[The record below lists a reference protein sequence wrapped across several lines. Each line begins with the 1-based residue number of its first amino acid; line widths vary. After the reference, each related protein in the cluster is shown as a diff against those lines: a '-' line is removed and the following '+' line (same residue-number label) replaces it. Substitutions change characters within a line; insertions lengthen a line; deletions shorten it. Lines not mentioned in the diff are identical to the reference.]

1 MIAVFSCK
9 LLHDLIRRNLAQPI
23 DIDGIDSDCQ
33 SYVSQ
38 HDVWSYSGC
47 VECKSSPSVQVIFC
61 VTATTMMVP
70 FLRGKTLLRDFNT
83 QSGFSS
89 GFSGFWVV
97 FRWFL
102 DGFCKNHFRQNN
114 E

>member
-1 MIAVFSCK
+1 MVANLMIHSMIMHGVMVAV
-9 LLHDLIRRNLAQPI
+9 LNANHQLASMP
-23 DIDGIDSDCQ
+23 
-33 SYVSQ
+33 
-38 HDVWSYSGC
+38 
-47 VECKSSPSVQVIFC
+47 VIFA
-61 VTATTMMVP
+61 VTATTTTVP
-70 FLRGKTLLRDFNT
+70 SLRGKTLLRDFNT

-102 DGFCKNHFRQNN
+102 GGFCKNHFRQNN